1 MKTTEKYGKKAD
13 FALSL
18 WVKLIRSYDTM
29 AMLTAKDIARY
40 GLTPPQFSMFESLG
54 HLGPML
60 VKEIGAKKLMS
71 GGNMTVVIDN
81 LQKQGLVE
89 RAACPT
95 DRRATY
101 IRLTEKG
108 QKLFDDAFVQHA
120 KYVEELVWSALN
132 EGEINQLAIL
142 LKKLGLSLKEKLQIL
157 EEH

>member
-1 MKTTEKYGKKAD
+1 MKSTEKYGKKAD
-13 FALSL
+13 LALSL
-18 WVKLIRSYDTM
+18 WVKLSRSFDTM
-29 AMLTAKDIARY
+29 AMLTARDIDRY
-40 GLTPPQFSMFESLG
+40 GLTPPQFSIFETLG

-101 IRLTEKG
+101 IKLTVKG
-108 QKLFDDAFVQHA
+108 QKLFDEAFVQHA

-132 EGEINQLAIL
+132 EDEIVQLSAL
-142 LKKLGLSLKEKLQIL
+142 LKKLGITLKEKLTSKIDA
-157 EEH
+157 

>member
-13 FALSL
+13 LALSL
-18 WVKLIRSYDTM
+18 LVKLVRATDTM
-29 AMLTAKDIARY
+29 AMLTTKDIERY
-40 GLTPPQFSMFESLG
+40 GLTTPQFSIFETLG

-60 VKEIGAKKLMS
+60 VKEIGSKKLMT

-81 LQKQGLVE
+81 LEKQGLVE
-89 RAACPT
+89 RAVCPT

-108 QKLFDDAFVQHA
+108 QKLFDEVFIQHA

-132 EGEINQLAIL
+132 EDEINQLSAL
-142 LKKLGLSLKEKLQIL
+142 LKKLGLTLKEKL
-157 EEH
+157 